1 MQYFQPMAATQT
13 KPDKKI
19 IEVSDA
25 AQAAIAYANKLFPP
39 SVRSEVSLE
48 EVELTEDEKYWLIT
62 LGLTT
67 SGQNTA
73 KWAFG
78 PPKAKFK
85 RFKVDARTGRVV
97 AMTIR
102 AIE

>member
-1 MQYFQPMAATQT
+1 MAATQT
-13 KPDKKI
+13 KPGKQI
-19 IEVSDA
+19 IEVSEA

-39 SVRSEVSLE
+39 SVRSEVTLE
-48 EVELTEDEKYWLIT
+48 EVELSDDEKYWFIT
-62 LGLTT
+62 LGLNTT
-67 SGQNTA
+67 DQNVA
-73 KWAFG
+73 KWALG
-78 PPKAKFK
+78 PPKTKYK